1 MSLLVDSVLTRLT
14 VDEEEDEKEVE
25 EQEEPKP
32 IVVKPKTMVRSNPG
46 QLQRDHCEAYDKP
59 YVSSIR
65 THPNCG
71 CNAGCVRSASF
82 REEGLQH
89 EAVHLPT
96 DQKIVH
102 PFNYCGKN
110 KLAKVQGPHQGGL
123 QQ

>member
-25 EQEEPKP
+25 EQEESKP
-32 IVVKPKTMVRSNPG
+32 IVVKPKTMVRASCSAIT
-46 QLQRDHCEAYDKP
+46 DKYDKP

-65 THPNCG
+65 TRPNCG
-71 CNAGCVRSASF
+71 CNAGCIRSASF

-96 DQKIVH
+96 DQKILH

-123 QQ
+123 QR